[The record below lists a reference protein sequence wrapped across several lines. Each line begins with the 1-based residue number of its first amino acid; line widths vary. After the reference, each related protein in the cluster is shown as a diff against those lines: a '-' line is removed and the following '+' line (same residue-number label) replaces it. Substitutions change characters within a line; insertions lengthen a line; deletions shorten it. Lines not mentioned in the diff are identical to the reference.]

1 MSERITPETRVRPI
15 LERWPST
22 YEVFR
27 NHGCPDMRRGL
38 FAITARFMPLHWA
51 ARFHRVPLEK
61 LLAELNACAERQQR

>member
-27 NHGCPDMRRGL
+27 SHGCPDMRRGV
-38 FAITARFMPLHWA
+38 FAITARFMPLRWA
-51 ARFHRVPLEK
+51 ARFHRVPLQK
-61 LLAELNACAERQQR
+61 LLDELNACAEREQR